1 MLDAC
6 AKRGAEFSRTC
17 FLGTRQRRDPKGKND
32 DNDDIIAQ
40 KLSPT
45 TTTLLEPSL
54 SFQEVGVLLTLLVF
68 FFSLSSFLVEQSAD
82 DWVGGARQQD
92 HLGHQR

>member
-40 KLSPT
+40 KLSPPPPPYWN
-45 TTTLLEPSL
+45 LVSL
-54 SFQEVGVLLTLLVF
+54 FWKWVF
-68 FFSLSSFLVEQSAD
+68 Y
-82 DWVGGARQQD
+82 
-92 HLGHQR
+92 